1 MHQAQ
6 RPSHRP
12 GANPATGAP
21 QQGTDRLI
29 LGVLIAAC
37 CAVAPATVIGE
48 TVNWN
53 MPLGFWSD
61 ATAWEGGIAP
71 TADDQV
77 RIASGAV
84 SINTD
89 TATVLQLDATQGTAT
104 SVTAGTLDVAGTL
117 NMAGQ
122 LVVMDSGTAQLQ
134 RLQTSA
140 SANLLVQGPSAALV
154 LVPDAN
160 GDNGGFYHR
169 GYARIDAAGRIQ
181 GESLDNYQ
189 ELWVTAG
196 ATAAFNSALNHTG
209 SSLEVQGTDSAML
222 VTGSTTNRGAL
233 TASSAGRFTSES
245 FDNFGAM
252 NLTDGA
258 TGNANSLVNHTGA
271 SVTVQGGSALQ
282 VSGLITNR
290 GDWVVQGPA
299 ASVSADQYLQ
309 QAGHTWLRGDGHL
322 TANALRFEGGEL
334 TGTGQVSGNAGFS
347 GTAVL
352 SPGNGPAARGE
363 IEFTNSLDLFGIL
376 AIELGGLNWFDQVL
390 VGADANL
397 GGTLRVS
404 LFNNYTPEIG
414 DSFDIVLANA
424 VFDGFDRLILPQF
437 SGRTFDVVYG
447 ADFVRLT
454 TTPVPLP
461 PAGLL
466 LAAALG
472 VLGLRRRARPLRFLR
487 PAT

>member
-1 MHQAQ
+1 M
-6 RPSHRP
+6 
-12 GANPATGAP
+12 
-21 QQGTDRLI
+21 
-29 LGVLIAAC
+29 
-37 CAVAPATVIGE
+37 
-48 TVNWN
+48 
-53 MPLGFWSD
+53 
-61 ATAWEGGIAP
+61 
-71 TADDQV
+71 
-77 RIASGAV
+77 
-84 SINTD
+84 
-89 TATVLQLDATQGTAT
+89 
-104 SVTAGTLDVAGTL
+104 
-117 NMAGQ
+117 
-122 LVVMDSGTAQLQ
+122 
-134 RLQTSA
+134 
-140 SANLLVQGPSAALV
+140 
-154 LVPDAN
+154 
-160 GDNGGFYHR
+160 
-169 GYARIDAAGRIQ
+169 
-181 GESLDNYQ
+181 
-189 ELWVTAG
+189 
-196 ATAAFNSALNHTG
+196 
-209 SSLEVQGTDSAML
+209 
-222 VTGSTTNRGAL
+222 
-233 TASSAGRFTSES
+233 
-245 FDNFGAM
+245 
-252 NLTDGA
+252 
-258 TGNANSLVNHTGA
+258 
-271 SVTVQGGSALQ
+271 
-282 VSGLITNR
+282 SGLITNR

-376 AIELGGLNWFDQVL
+376 AIELGGVNWFDQVL